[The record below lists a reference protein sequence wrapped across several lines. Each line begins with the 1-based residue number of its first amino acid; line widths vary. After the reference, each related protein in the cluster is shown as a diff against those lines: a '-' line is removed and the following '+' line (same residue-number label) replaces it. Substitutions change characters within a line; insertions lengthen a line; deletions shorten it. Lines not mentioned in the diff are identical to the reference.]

1 MTWYLRS
8 KKDHDTHHGERG
20 ADGTVGASCGV
31 RFVPLTLPYGRV
43 SLPGYPQDRDQIC
56 PTCDLRRRR
65 GTR

>member
-8 KKDHDTHHGERG
+8 KDDHDTHHGELG

-31 RFVPLTLPYGRV
+31 RFTPVALPYGRV
-43 SLPGYPQDRDQIC
+43 SLPGYPQDREQTC